1 MVKISVATRVISF
14 AVLITLLL
22 ASFASTG
29 ALAKGNNQGLE
40 NKWEQ
45 LVDSYNRQSMTHNSA
60 HHWAEVWLKNNPDA
74 SDSKKAAVEKHLT
87 ICNSALSKATAIV
100 LKHNGFDSSG
110 KVVDKA
116 AAKKSAKDLALA
128 LQQHAASIRRLDAHV
143 NK

>member
-1 MVKISVATRVISF
+1 MFKISVATRVISF
-14 AVLITLLL
+14 AVLITLLF
-22 ASFASTG
+22 ASFATIG

-40 NKWEQ
+40 SKWEQ

-60 HHWAEVWLKNNPDA
+60 HHWAEVWLKNNPDVSA
-74 SDSKKAAVEKHLT
+74 SKKAAVERHLT
-87 ICNSALSKATAIV
+87 ICNTALAKATAIV
-100 LKHNGFDSSG
+100 SKHNGFDSSG

-116 AAKKSAKDLALA
+116 AAQKSAKDLTLV

>member
-1 MVKISVATRVISF
+1 VKPTSRS
-14 AVLITLLL
+14 LLL
-22 ASFASTG
+22 ASFATTG

-40 NKWEQ
+40 SKWEQ

-74 SDSKKAAVEKHLT
+74 SESKKAAVEKHLT
-87 ICNSALSKATAIV
+87 VCNSALATATTIV
-100 LKHNGFDSSG
+100 IKHNGFDSSG

-128 LQQHAASIRRLDAHV
+128 LQTHAASIRRLDAHV